1 MTQKER
7 DQVTDKILKYCRE
20 TQGIWAVKIH
30 ADAIQGTGLPDIVGC
45 CGGLFW
51 ACECKTPTGR
61 TTKLQRHTLDL
72 IQKSGGLAIVAR
84 SLDEFKEALY
94 GNDNRRKTEEG
105 DGRAEDSPGP

>member
-7 DQVTDKILKYCRE
+7 DQVTNRILAYCKE
-20 TQGIWAVKIH
+20 TPGIWAVKIH

-72 IQKSGGLAIVAR
+72 ITKSGGLAIVAR

-94 GNDNRRKTEEG
+94 DNNRRKTEEG
-105 DGRAEDSPGP
+105 SGRAEDPPGP